1 MVAKLT
7 HRDKDFIVALPDD
20 IKKGRTTDVYF
31 LRTVKILKS
40 EGLEKVRVYAEITV
54 SSMPRSYR
62 WAILG
67 GLRDVIKLFRGLP
80 VDLYAMPE
88 GSVFYDKDY
97 YGTRE
102 PILAISGEY
111 ASFAVYETPMLGFLA
126 FGSGIVTKTARL
138 RKIAGNRIK
147 ILSFGA
153 RRMHPAVSPF
163 ISFYAY
169 IGGCDGVSCVL
180 GAEFLGVKPMGT
192 MPHSLIIIYR
202 AIRGNHAEAWRAFH
216 RVLPK
221 DVPRIMLVDTFYDE
235 KEEALMA
242 VEALGPEN
250 IYGIR
255 LDTPSSRRG
264 RFEDIVR
271 EVKWELKLR
280 GWEKV
285 KIILSGG
292 IDEESLSRLIEAGA
306 DGFGIGSTIANAP
319 IIDVAMDIV
328 AVERGGSWIPI
339 AKRGKMAGLKQVY
352 RCQKCLTDIVV
363 EINEKVSQCPVCG
376 GSMREMLLPYLRNG
390 ELVREIPSPH
400 ETREY
405 VLDQLEKLDLNR
417 KPWE

>member
-1 MVAKLT
+1 V
-7 HRDKDFIVALPDD
+7 R
-20 IKKGRTTDVYF
+20 
-31 LRTVKILKS
+31 ILKA
-40 EGLEKVRVYAEITV
+40 EDLDKVRVHAEVTV
-54 SSMPRSYR
+54 SSLPKSYK

-67 GLRDVIKLFRGLP
+67 GLRDVVNLFKGLP

-102 PILAISGEY
+102 PILTISGEY

-138 RKIAGNRIK
+138 RKIAGNKVK

-169 IGGCDGVSCVL
+169 IGGCDGVSCVR
-180 GAEFLGVKPMGT
+180 GAEFLGLKPMGT
-192 MPHSLIIIYR
+192 MPHSLMIIYR
-202 AIRGNHAEAWRAFH
+202 AIKGDHSEAWKAFH

-235 KEEALMA
+235 KEEAIMA
-242 VEALGPEN
+242 VEVLGPEN
-250 IYGIR
+250 IYGVR

-264 RFEDIVR
+264 KFEDIVR
-271 EVKWELKLR
+271 EVKWELKIR
-280 GWEKV
+280 GYDKV

-292 IDEESLSRLIEAGA
+292 IDEESLPRLIKAGA
-306 DGFGIGSTIANAP
+306 DGFGIGSSIANAP

-328 AVERGGSWIPI
+328 AVERKGVWVPI
-339 AKRGKMAGLKQVY
+339 TKRGKMAGLKQVY
-352 RCQKCLTDIVV
+352 RCQKCLTDIVL
-363 EINEKVSQCPVCG
+363 EANKAPPICPVCG
-376 GSMREMLLPYLRNG
+376 SDMKKMLIPYLKRG
-390 ELVREIPSPH
+390 KPVKDLPSPH
-400 ETREY
+400 EVREY
-405 VLDQLEKLDLNR
+405 VLEQLEKLELSR